1 MLVNHTDTLIR
12 ACVDGGGI
20 TGQSIDLVA
29 RHLNSGEL
37 RRVLAPWITGR
48 NTLYAALPSRKFIPQ
63 TYQRA
68 AGFSD
73 RVHASRDPENG
84 RQGQL
89 SPARTGLKPG
99 KGESMRKPKHQL
111 PRLAWLRTDLALR
124 AGEYALA
131 IRRLPMA

>member
-48 NTLYAALPSRKFIPQ
+48 NTLYAALPSRKFIPKR
-63 TYQRA
+63 TSALLDFLTEYTRA
-68 AGFSD
+68 AI
-73 RVHASRDPENG
+73 
-84 RQGQL
+84 
-89 SPARTGLKPG
+89 
-99 KGESMRKPKHQL
+99 RK
-111 PRLAWLRTDLALR
+111 TDVKDN
-124 AGEYALA
+124 
-131 IRRLPMA
+131 